1 MNVYVCTGQHAALK
15 TPLASLS
22 VLCAFRVPTFITTP
36 TSRAIQLPA
45 RAHLSSL
52 HSGPQA
58 VCNSVALAAVPDSRS
73 SARCQQRAVPSCTNL
88 MYAIFFLNYTPVSR
102 SINKCSNTF
111 LYAFA
116 IVSEKSHPLSINT
129 DCSVIQASL
138 VCK

>member
-1 MNVYVCTGQHAALK
+1 MCRTTRSIENTSCEPACTAL
-15 TPLASLS
+15 
-22 VLCAFRVPTFITTP
+22 RVPTFITTP

-73 SARCQQRAVPSCTNL
+73 SARCQQRAAPSCTNL
-88 MYAIFFLNYTPVSR
+88 MHAIFFLNHTPVSR

-116 IVSEKSHPLSINT
+116 IVAEKSHPLRINT

-138 VCK
+138 LCK